1 MQWNVELSRE
11 VEKWYLGLSNF
22 GSAEADVALERL
34 RQRGNQLGMPH
45 SRSLSKG
52 LFELRF
58 QCEGNAVRVTYIFD
72 VRRRVVTLT
81 QFKKQKNNEQ
91 KEILRARKRQ
101 KLVMLSRKGAID
113 HDENA
118 N

>member
-58 QCEGNAVRVTYIFD
+58 QCEANAVRVTYIFD

-91 KEILRARKRQ
+91 KEILRARKQQ

-113 HDENA
+113 HD
-118 N
+118 